1 MMSSRMPPLLA
12 ASALATMLLVPTC
25 HAAGQGGIAVDK
37 GIDNTGDS
45 ATVTGKLAA
54 DHALQTA
61 GGTTLTA
68 PRDWT
73 VRRDGPLLLLDAPEA
88 DSHLAVIDVQAGDAD
103 DAIAQ
108 AWSRY
113 RPSNTHVYKLL
124 TERAEHEGW
133 EQRKVAD
140 YDTPPNE
147 RTAIEAVASRH
158 GARWN
163 VILLDA
169 SEQTAAKRGAA
180 IALVMDSPRP
190 AGYVAESFAGRAP
203 HLLTP
208 ERIEL
213 LRAFLAD
220 AMRQLAIPGAGFA
233 LMDHNRVVYEGGIG
247 VREQGKADPVDADTL
262 FMAASNTKGMSTL
275 LLATLVD
282 DGKLRWDEPVTQA
295 YPAFKLGDA
304 AVTKQVQ
311 IRHLVCACTGLP
323 RQDFEWIFKY
333 KNATPQTSFKLLSA
347 AMPTSGFGEV
357 YQYNNLM
364 ASAAGYIAAAQIY
377 PKLAPGAAYDKAMQE
392 RIFAPLGMD
401 ATTFDMGEALLANH
415 ASPHVM
421 DIDSHLVVAP
431 VHDNDRVVPF
441 RPAGG
446 AWTSAHDLIRY
457 VQLEANN
464 GKLPDGSQLVSAANL
479 LKRRERG
486 VESGPGAHYGMG
498 LETLDRWGVS
508 VVRHGGS
515 LFGYKSDI
523 YLLPD
528 EGIGA
533 VLLTNADQGR
543 PLLDAFLRRLVEVL
557 YDGQPLAADAVRIDA
572 ANLAAERARDRTLIT
587 APADPALA
595 SQLARR
601 YRSAELGELTV
612 LRKGRDTVF
621 DFGDWQTP
629 VASRRNDDGS
639 ISFISTRPGLDGFE
653 FVAAGDGKRAK
664 RALVIRD
671 GQHEYRYTEHG

>member
-12 ASALATMLLVPTC
+12 ASALATMLLAPPC
-25 HAAGQGGIAVDK
+25 HAAGQAGASADK
-37 GIDNTGDS
+37 ASADDS
-45 ATVTGKLAA
+45 ATFTGKLAA
-54 DHALQTA
+54 DHLLRTA
-61 GGTTLTA
+61 GGSTLTA
-68 PRDWT
+68 PRDWS
-73 VRRDGPLLLLDAPEA
+73 VWRDGPLLRLDAPEA
-88 DSHLAVIDVQAGDAD
+88 DSHLAILDVQASDAD
-103 DAIAQ
+103 DAIRQ
-108 AWSRY
+108 AWARY
-113 RPSNTHVYKLL
+113 RPSDRHTYKLL
-124 TERAEHEGW
+124 TERATHEGW

-147 RTAIEAVASRH
+147 RSAIEAVASRH
-158 GARWN
+158 GDHWN

-190 AGYVAESFAGRAP
+190 PGYVAESFAGRAP

-220 AMRQLAIPGAGFA
+220 AMTQLAIPGAGFA
-233 LMDHNRVVYEGGIG
+233 LMDHNRVVYEGGVG
-247 VREQGKADPVDADTL
+247 VREQGKPDPVDADTL

-275 LLATLVD
+275 LLAILVD

-323 RQDFEWIFKY
+323 RQDYEWVFKY
-333 KNATPQTSFKLLSA
+333 KNATPQTSFKLLST

-377 PKLAPGAAYDKAMQE
+377 PKLALGPAYDKAMQQ

-401 ATTFDMGEALLANH
+401 STTFDMADALRANH
-415 ASPHVM
+415 ASAHAM
-421 DIDSHLVVAP
+421 DIDGRLVLVDM
-431 VHDNDRVVPF
+431 HDNDRVVPF

-486 VESGPGAHYGMG
+486 VASGQDAHYGMG
-498 LETLDRWGVS
+498 LETLDRWGIT

-515 LFGYKSDI
+515 LFGFKSDL

-557 YDGQPLAADAVRIDA
+557 YDGQPLAADAVRIEA
-572 ANLAAERARDRTLIT
+572 TNLAAERASDRALIT
-587 APADPALA
+587 APADPVLA
-595 SQLARR
+595 GRLARR
-601 YRSAELGELTV
+601 YRNAELGELTV

-621 DFGDWQTP
+621 DFGDWQAV
-629 VASRRNDDGS
+629 VASRRNADGS
-639 ISFISTRPGLDGFE
+639 ISFITTRPGLDGLE
-653 FVAAGDGKRAK
+653 FVVADGKDSHGKRA
-664 RALVIRD
+664 LLIRD

>member
-1 MMSSRMPPLLA
+1 MMSSRTPSLLA
-12 ASALATMLLVPTC
+12 ASALATMLLALPC
-25 HAAGQGGIAVDK
+25 RAAGQAAATDAA
-37 GIDNTGDS
+37 NDS
-45 ATVTGKLAA
+45 ATFTGKLAA

-61 GGTTLTA
+61 GGTMLTG

-73 VRRDGPLLLLDAPEA
+73 VRRDGALLLLDAPEA
-88 DSHLAVIDVQAGDAD
+88 DSHIVIVDVQAGDAD
-103 DAIAQ
+103 DAIQQ
-108 AWSRY
+108 AWARY
-113 RPSNTHVYKLL
+113 RPADRHAYKLL
-124 TERAEHEGW
+124 TERAAHEGW
-133 EQRKVAD
+133 DERKVAD
-140 YDTPPNE
+140 YDTPPNA
-147 RTAIEAVASRH
+147 RTTIEAVASRH
-158 GARWN
+158 NDSWN

-169 SEQTAAKRGAA
+169 GDQTAARRGAA

-190 AGYVAESFAGRAP
+190 PGYVAESFAGRAP

-213 LRAFLAD
+213 LRSFLAD
-220 AMRQLAIPGAGFA
+220 AMKQLNIPGAGFA
-233 LMDHNRVVYEGGIG
+233 LMDHNRIVYEGGIG
-247 VREQGKADPVDADTL
+247 VRELGKPDPVDADTL

-282 DGKLRWDEPVTQA
+282 DGKLRWDEPVTEA

-304 AVTKQVQ
+304 AVTQQVQ
-311 IRHLVCACTGLP
+311 VRHLVCACTGLP
-323 RQDFEWIFKY
+323 RQDYEWMFKY
-333 KNATPQTSFKLLSA
+333 RNATPQTSFKLLSA
-347 AMPTSGFGEV
+347 AMPTSGFGEI

-364 ASAAGYIAAAQIY
+364 ASAAGYIAAAQLY
-377 PKLAPGAAYDKAMQE
+377 PKMAAGAAYDKAMQE

-401 ATTFDMGEALLANH
+401 STTFNMADALAADH
-415 ASPHVM
+415 ASAHAM
-421 DIDSHLVVAP
+421 DIDNHLVLVQM
-431 VHDNDRVVPF
+431 HDNDRVVPF

-486 VESGPGAHYGMG
+486 VAAGPYTHYGMG
-498 LETLDRWGVS
+498 LKTQDRWGITM
-508 VVRHGGS
+508 VRHGGS
-515 LFGYKSDI
+515 LFGFKSDI

-533 VLLTNADQGR
+533 VLLTNADQGW
-543 PLLDAFLRRLVEVL
+543 PLLDAFLRRLVEVV
-557 YDGQPLAADAVRIDA
+557 YDGKPLAADAVRTEA
-572 ANLAAERARDRTLIT
+572 ANLAAQRARDRALMT
-587 APADPALA
+587 APASPALA
-595 SQLARR
+595 GQLARH

-612 LRKGRDTVF
+612 LHKGRDTVF
-621 DFGDWQTP
+621 DFGVWQTS

-639 ISFISTRPGLDGFE
+639 ISFISTRPSLDGLE

-664 RALVIRD
+664 RVLVIRD
-671 GQHEYRYTEHG
+671 GQHEYRFIEHG